1 MELAKIDV
9 APKNGDFIILQD
21 ACSREVGRWAEEANG
36 WVQPDG
42 TPVRISPTHW
52 TRVSDDFAGPT
63 DRERLLFLAALAAP
77 LPDDE
82 TEQTQKRPLNRLIL
96 ALVIAIFCIG
106 GFGFWIGSKDSSSD
120 SSAANLE
127 REFPRERDRASVAIG
142 GLTAARERENVALT
156 EALESIRIGNSKQRE
171 SKQALDESQVKSE
184 ALARELASARE
195 SEVAARNLAAARERE
210 NAAQALETKQ
220 IADAKQKELQQ
231 ALDESQARPEALA
244 RELASA
250 RESEVA
256 ARNLAAVRERENA
269 AQALETKQI
278 ADARQKELQQ
288 ALDQSEAKSEALARE
303 LASAR
308 ESEVAARNLAAAR
321 ERGKAVL
328 ETKQIA
334 DAKQKELQQA
344 LDESEKRALA
354 LKRELTS
361 ARETIAS
368 AEQPSNAEVT
378 ARDAAAP
385 TGPLNRPTEQSN
397 AASEITSS
405 MTTPQSRGNV
415 AAGVQ
420 ASSDATPDDATAGAS
435 GRLTRSTQSEPSRP
449 QPPSAMSSAEEAKFV
464 ARAESLIKQFDFVG
478 ARLLLGPA
486 LEKGSARA
494 AFMMA
499 ETYDQQILRSL
510 QAYGVRGDA
519 QMAREF
525 YQLAAAA
532 GIEKARERV
541 EALQEQQRLQPNGNA
556 QPNALVQPN
565 AQAQRGERRNG
576 VARVTPQAA
585 QQGRFAARFA
595 ARAQGANFRAGTAA
609 LAPRRA
615 WSLGLRAAFV
625 PWHGPVFWPYAYSD
639 VFDYAFRP
647 SGYDDGYFAYAYD
660 DFIDGVFWGQ
670 AGPPPEYSYAY
681 APPNA
686 RLARSTS
693 STMEELCTQPGTGI
707 TAWPFA
713 EIKSKVGLN
722 TEQKQLLDQVR
733 SSGQRAASVF
743 KASCPAKNAFAMT
756 PPGRLQAMTLRLTA
770 TLEAVQTVRPAME
783 KFYNSLS
790 DGQNERLNE
799 IGPKQPKNNAEANQ
813 TSARDGKSCSEP
825 KAGLANL
832 PIERIEDAVKPTNA
846 QEDGLKHLEEATV
859 KAVSIMQ
866 AACPEDTPIT
876 PPGRLEAMEKRLQA
890 MIDAANTV
898 KAELYDF
905 YGSLSNE
912 QKARF
917 NIIGGEL
924 AQSGN

>member
-220 IADAKQKELQQ
+220 IADARQKELQQ
-231 ALDESQARPEALA
+231 ALDESQAKSEALA
-244 RELASA
+244 HELASA

-269 AQALETKQI
+269 AQALET
-278 ADARQKELQQ
+278 E
-288 ALDQSEAKSEALARE
+288 
-303 LASAR
+303 
-308 ESEVAARNLAAAR
+308 
-321 ERGKAVL
+321 
-328 ETKQIA
+328 QIA

-344 LDESEKRALA
+344 LDESEKRAPTLDHG
-354 LKRELTS
+354 LTS
-361 ARETIAS
+361 AHQTIAS

-378 ARDAAAP
+378 ARDAVAP

-415 AAGVQ
+415 TAGVQ

-435 GRLTRSTQSEPSRP
+435 GRLARSTQSEPSRP

-519 QMAREF
+519 KMAGEF

-541 EALQEQQRLQPNGNA
+541 EALQAQQRLQPNGHA

-595 ARAQGANFRAGTAA
+595 ARAQGANFRTGTAA

-625 PWHGPVFWPYAYSD
+625 PWHGPVFWPFAYSD

-693 STMEELCTQPGTGI
+693 STAEELCTQPGTGI
-707 TAWPFA
+707 TAWSFA

-799 IGPKQPKNNAEANQ
+799 IGPKQPKNNAEADQ

-846 QEDGLKHLEEATV
+846 QEDGLKHLEKATV

-898 KAELYDF
+898 KAALYDF

>member
-1 MELAKIDV
+1 
-9 APKNGDFIILQD
+9 
-21 ACSREVGRWAEEANG
+21 
-36 WVQPDG
+36 
-42 TPVRISPTHW
+42 
-52 TRVSDDFAGPT
+52 
-63 DRERLLFLAALAAP
+63 
-77 LPDDE
+77 
-82 TEQTQKRPLNRLIL
+82 LIL
-96 ALVIAIFCIG
+96 ALVMTAIFCIG
-106 GFGFWIGSKDSSSD
+106 GFVFWIGSKDSSSYN
-120 SSAANLE
+120 SAADLE
-127 REFPRERDRASVAIG
+127 REFSRERDRASVAIG

-156 EALESIRIGNSKQRE
+156 EALESKRIANSKQSE
-171 SKQALDESQVKSE
+171 LKQALDESEARSE

-195 SEVAARNLAAARERE
+195 NDVAARNLAAARERE

-220 IADAKQKELQQ
+220 IADARQRELKQ
-231 ALDESQARPEALA
+231 ALDESEARSEALA

-250 RESEVA
+250 RENDVA
-256 ARNLAAVRERENA
+256 ARNLAAARERENA

-278 ADARQKELQQ
+278 ADARQRELKQ
-288 ALDQSEAKSEALARE
+288 ALDESEARSEALARE

-308 ESEVAARNLAAAR
+308 ENDVAARNLAAAR
-321 ERGKAVL
+321 ERENAAQAL

-334 DAKQKELQQA
+334 DARQRELKQA
-344 LDESEKRALA
+344 LDESEARPEALV
-354 LKRELTS
+354 RELAS
-361 ARETIAS
+361 ARKTIAS
-368 AEQPSNAEVT
+368 AEKPSNAEVT
-378 ARDAAAP
+378 ARDAASP
-385 TGPLNRPTEQSN
+385 TGPLNRPMEGSN
-397 AASEITSS
+397 AASEITASI
-405 MTTPQSRGNV
+405 TTPQSGGNV
-415 AAGVQ
+415 AAPKAAVS
-420 ASSDATPDDATAGAS
+420 AAP
-435 GRLTRSTQSEPSRP
+435 TREQ
-449 QPPSAMSSAEEAKFV
+449 
-464 ARAESLIKQFDFVG
+464 
-478 ARLLLGPA
+478 
-486 LEKGSARA
+486 
-494 AFMMA
+494 
-499 ETYDQQILRSL
+499 LRSQQREERAL
-510 QAYGVRGDA
+510 RQQETRELRKLPATQRA
-519 QMAREF
+519 QKQQEINQQRE
-525 YQLAAAA
+525 QRA
-532 GIEKARERV
+532 
-541 EALQEQQRLQPNGNA
+541 QQRLQPNGHA
-556 QPNALVQPN
+556 EPNALVQPN
-565 AQAQRGERRNG
+565 AQAQRGERPNG

-595 ARAQGANFRAGTAA
+595 ARAHGANFRAGTAA

-615 WSLGLRAAFV
+615 WNLGLRTAFV

-639 VFDYAFRP
+639 VFDYAFWP

-660 DFIDGVFWGQ
+660 DFFDGVFWGQ

-693 STMEELCTQPGTGI
+693 STVEELCTQPGTGI

-790 DGQNERLNE
+790 DGQKERLNE

-813 TSARDGKSCSEP
+813 TSARDGRSCSEP

-846 QEDGLKHLEEATV
+846 QEDDLKHLENATA

-876 PPGRLEAMEKRLQA
+876 PPGRLEVMEKRLQA

-898 KAELYDF
+898 KPALNDF

>member
-1 MELAKIDV
+1 MELAKQIDV

-21 ACSREVGRWAEEANG
+21 ACSREVGRWAQEANG

-96 ALVIAIFCIG
+96 ALVTAIFCIG
-106 GFGFWIGSKDSSSD
+106 GFVFWIGSEGSSSD
-120 SSAANLE
+120 NPAA
-127 REFPRERDRASVAIG
+127 DSRASVAIG
-142 GLTAARERENVALT
+142 GLTDARERENAAQ
-156 EALESIRIGNSKQRE
+156 ALETKQIADAKQKE
-171 SKQALDESQVKSE
+171 LKQALAESQARPE

-210 NAAQALETKQ
+210 NAVLETKQ
-220 IADAKQKELQQ
+220 IADAKKEF
-231 ALDESQARPEALA
+231 
-244 RELASA
+244 
-250 RESEVA
+250 
-256 ARNLAAVRERENA
+256 
-269 AQALETKQI
+269 K
-278 ADARQKELQQ
+278 Q

-308 ESEVAARNLAAAR
+308 ENDVAARNLTVAR
-321 ERGKAVL
+321 ERENAVL

-361 ARETIAS
+361 AHQTTAS
-368 AEQPSNAEVT
+368 AKKPSNTGVT

-415 AAGVQ
+415 TAGVQ

-525 YQLAAAA
+525 YQLAVAA

-541 EALQEQQRLQPNGNA
+541 EALQAQQRLQPNGHA

-647 SGYDDGYFAYAYD
+647 SGYDDGCFAYAYD

-693 STMEELCTQPGTGI
+693 STVEELCTQPGTGI

-846 QEDGLKHLEEATV
+846 QEDGLKHLEKATV

-898 KAELYDF
+898 KAALYDF

>member
-1 MELAKIDV
+1 
-9 APKNGDFIILQD
+9 
-21 ACSREVGRWAEEANG
+21 
-36 WVQPDG
+36 
-42 TPVRISPTHW
+42 
-52 TRVSDDFAGPT
+52 
-63 DRERLLFLAALAAP
+63 
-77 LPDDE
+77 
-82 TEQTQKRPLNRLIL
+82 
-96 ALVIAIFCIG
+96 
-106 GFGFWIGSKDSSSD
+106 
-120 SSAANLE
+120 
-127 REFPRERDRASVAIG
+127 
-142 GLTAARERENVALT
+142 
-156 EALESIRIGNSKQRE
+156 
-171 SKQALDESQVKSE
+171 
-184 ALARELASARE
+184 
-195 SEVAARNLAAARERE
+195 
-210 NAAQALETKQ
+210 
-220 IADAKQKELQQ
+220 
-231 ALDESQARPEALA
+231 
-244 RELASA
+244 
-250 RESEVA
+250 
-256 ARNLAAVRERENA
+256 
-269 AQALETKQI
+269 
-278 ADARQKELQQ
+278 
-288 ALDQSEAKSEALARE
+288 
-303 LASAR
+303 
-308 ESEVAARNLAAAR
+308 
-321 ERGKAVL
+321 
-328 ETKQIA
+328 
-334 DAKQKELQQA
+334 
-344 LDESEKRALA
+344 
-354 LKRELTS
+354 
-361 ARETIAS
+361 
-368 AEQPSNAEVT
+368 
-378 ARDAAAP
+378 
-385 TGPLNRPTEQSN
+385 
-397 AASEITSS
+397 
-405 MTTPQSRGNV
+405 
-415 AAGVQ
+415 
-420 ASSDATPDDATAGAS
+420 
-435 GRLTRSTQSEPSRP
+435 
-449 QPPSAMSSAEEAKFV
+449 
-464 ARAESLIKQFDFVG
+464 
-478 ARLLLGPA
+478 
-486 LEKGSARA
+486 
-494 AFMMA
+494 MMA

-541 EALQEQQRLQPNGNA
+541 EALQAQQRLQPNGHA

-686 RLARSTS
+686 RLVRSTS
-693 STMEELCTQPGTGI
+693 STVEELCTQPGTGI

-846 QEDGLKHLEEATV
+846 QEDGLKHLEKATV

-898 KAELYDF
+898 KAALYDF